1 MPPGGQFGNATLKR
15 FTIHILIDNYHFKAI
30 VRLLLLEGYI
40 LAYCQAHLRHSDREK
55 TAVFL
60 SFFLFSF
67 QILFPYRPVQS
78 TENRIP
84 CAIQQVLISYPF
96 HI

>member
-40 LAYCQAHLRHSDREK
+40 LAYCKAHLRHSDREK
-55 TAVFL
+55 TAVFFCL
-60 SFFLFSF
+60 FFVCLFSF
-67 QILFPYRPVQS
+67 
-78 TENRIP
+78 
-84 CAIQQVLISYPF
+84 
-96 HI
+96 